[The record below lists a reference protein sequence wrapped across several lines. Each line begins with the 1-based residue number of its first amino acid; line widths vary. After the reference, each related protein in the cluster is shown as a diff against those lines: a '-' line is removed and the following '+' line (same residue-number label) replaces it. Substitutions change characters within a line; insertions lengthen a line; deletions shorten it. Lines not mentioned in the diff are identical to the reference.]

1 MPTGYTNFI
10 ENGKVK
16 DAKQFLHLCL
26 RAFGVLAF
34 MRDESLEVKDDY
46 TNDIIKD
53 YENSKSYH
61 QKKLEQALRDLAK
74 AHNLTDDELYEM
86 FIKEESHDAD
96 RDMNWLQYNELYDKI
111 TSEIRDWDCDSE
123 LEGLKS
129 FALEQIEISKYKP
142 DTSGQTHTSKE
153 EFLKEKRD
161 EYRKRVIDHAQ
172 WDVDYH
178 TEELEKVE
186 NRYADRVA
194 YYTKVREELKKL
206 D

>member
-1 MPTGYTNFI
+1 MPTGYTSFI

-46 TNDIIKD
+46 TDDIIKD
-53 YENSKSYH
+53 YENDKRYH
-61 QKKLEQALRDLAK
+61 QKCLKQAEMDLAK
-74 AHNLTDDELYEM
+74 ARNLTDDDLYEM

-96 RDMNWLQYNELYDKI
+96 SQANQSQRNEIYDQI
-111 TSEIRDWDCDSE
+111 AGEIRDWDCDSE
-123 LEGLKS
+123 LEGLKN

-142 DTSGQTHTSKE
+142 DTSGQIHTSKE

-161 EYRKRVIDHAQ
+161 EYRKRVIDNAQ

-178 TEELEKVE
+178 TKELKRVE
-186 NRYADRVA
+186 QSYEDRVA

>member
-1 MPTGYTNFI
+1 MPTGYTSFI

-16 DAKQFLHLCL
+16 DAKRFLHLCL

-46 TNDIIKD
+46 TDDIIKD
-53 YENSKSYH
+53 YENDKRYH
-61 QKKLEQALRDLAK
+61 QKCLKQAEMDLTK
-74 AHNLTDDELYEM
+74 ARNLTDDELYGM

-96 RDMNWLQYNELYDKI
+96 SQANQSQRNELYDQI
-111 TSEIRDWDCDSE
+111 AGEIRDWDCDSE
-123 LEGLKS
+123 LEGLKN

-142 DTSGQTHTSKE
+142 DTSGQIHTSKE

-161 EYRKRVIDHAQ
+161 EYRKRVIDNAQ

-178 TEELEKVE
+178 TEELKRVE
-186 NRYADRVA
+186 RSYEDRVA

>member
-1 MPTGYTNFI
+1 MPTGYTSFI

-16 DAKQFLHLCL
+16 DAKRFLHLCL

-46 TNDIIKD
+46 TDDIIKD
-53 YENSKSYH
+53 YENDKRYH
-61 QKKLEQALRDLAK
+61 QKCLKQAEMDLAD
-74 AHNLTDDELYEM
+74 ARGMTDDELYEM
-86 FIKEESHDAD
+86 FIEEESHDAD
-96 RDMNWLQYNELYDKI
+96 SQANQSQRNELYDKI
-111 TSEIRDWDCDSE
+111 AGEIRDWDCDSE

-129 FALEQIEISKYKP
+129 FALEQIEISMYKP
-142 DTSGQTHTSKE
+142 DTSGQIHTSKE

-161 EYRKRVIDHAQ
+161 EYRKRVIDNAR

-178 TEELEKVE
+178 TKELKRVE
-186 NRYADRVA
+186 QSYEDRVT